1 MFFEEWDVVSQH
13 TVISAA
19 YGILYDLGK
28 QRGVGGSVKDSP
40 LVRSEDRAGFIR
52 AIHLPQNFFKHARK
66 DFGEKLAFRYRI
78 SHFFLFDAIRL
89 FVLLRRSATDRMK
102 VFLLWFQLRYPDLL
116 CFKPAEDDLS
126 QIREGVTDPELFKA
140 IGRKLLR
147 DLPSRR
153 GEA

>member
-1 MFFEEWDVVSQH
+1 
-13 TVISAA
+13 
-19 YGILYDLGK
+19 
-28 QRGVGGSVKDSP
+28 
-40 LVRSEDRAGFIR
+40 
-52 AIHLPQNFFKHARK
+52 
-66 DFGEKLAFRYRI
+66 
-78 SHFFLFDAIRL
+78 
-89 FVLLRRSATDRMK
+89 MK